1 MPGERTVSVSATMY
15 EQCEQIIEGTNFES
29 VDQYVQ
35 FVLSEVLEPD
45 ETGPG
50 DTNDNSA
57 VDEGH
62 LEALGYL
69 DR

>member
-1 MPGERTVSVSATMY
+1 MTDKHTVSVPATMY
-15 EQCEQIIEGTNFES
+15 ERCEQMIEGTNFES
-29 VDQYVQ
+29 VDQYVR
-35 FVLSEVLEPD
+35 FVLAEVLDPE
-45 ETGPG
+45 ETASGG
-50 DTNDNSA
+50 TDHDSA